1 MELPE
6 AQGVNAMSNI
16 FGHILAAILVVLA
29 TSTTYLLWT
38 MASWRVAVQIVAILM
53 VGAIGEH
60 YISGQGYYHYTKSKT
75 NGFFVGRVPLWI
87 PFMWVF
93 AVQGTLLFSL
103 MIGLP
108 AAEAILSSGLLG
120 AALDLVIIEPA
131 LSRERALW
139 TWTPVD
145 NGYFGFLPSQ
155 VDRFTA
161 PPGNYLVWLL
171 FPAIAN
177 WLLYGLIILFP

>member
-1 MELPE
+1 MELLE
-6 AQGVNAMSNI
+6 AQGVNAMSKML
-16 FGHILAAILVVLA
+16 GHILAAILVVLA

-38 MASWRVAVQIVAILM
+38 MAGWRVGVQIVAILI

-60 YISGQGYYHYTKSKT
+60 YISGQGYYHYTESKT

-93 AVQGTLLFSL
+93 AVQGTLVLSL
-103 MIGLP
+103 MMGLP
-108 AAEAILSSGLLG
+108 AAGAILGSGLLG
-120 AALDLVIIEPA
+120 AVLDLVIIEPV

-139 TWTPVD
+139 TWTPVE
-145 NGYFGFLPSQ
+145 NGYLGFLPAQ

-161 PPGNYLVWLL
+161 PPGNYLVWLV
-171 FPAIAN
+171 FPAMAN
-177 WLLYGLIILFP
+177 WLLYGLMILFP